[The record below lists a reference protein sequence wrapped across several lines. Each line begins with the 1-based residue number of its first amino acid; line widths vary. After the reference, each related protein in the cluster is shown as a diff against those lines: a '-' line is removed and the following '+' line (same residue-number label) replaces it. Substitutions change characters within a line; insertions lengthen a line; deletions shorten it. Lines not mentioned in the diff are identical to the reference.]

1 MKLQIPSYLEKVK
14 DVTLTKEQLISFE
27 SEVKQKYEDGDIPAP
42 IHLSKDNEDELIE
55 IFQYVHED
63 DWVFSA
69 WRNHYHALLHGFDR
83 QYLMDSIVEGRS
95 MATSSNVNKFYSSAI
110 VGGIIPIALGTA
122 MAFKRKGISK
132 KVWCF
137 IGDMTFE
144 TGVFHESYKY
154 AKNFEL
160 PLQFVVEDN
169 NLSVHTPTDA
179 AWKIRQDVPTD
190 VVYYRYE
197 NGYPHHGTGAWV
209 NF

>member
-1 MKLQIPSYLEKVK
+1 MLRIPSYLEK
-14 DVTLTKEQLISFE
+14 TKEVTVTKEELISFE
-27 SEVKQKYEDGDIPAP
+27 TEVKERYENGEISGPV
-42 IHLSKDNEDELIE
+42 HLSKGNEDELIE
-55 IFQYVHED
+55 VFQYVHED
-63 DWVFSA
+63 DWVYSA

-83 QYLMDSIVEGRS
+83 QQLMDDIVEGKS
-95 MATSSNVNKFYSSAI
+95 MATSSNVHKFYSSAI
-110 VGGIIPIALGTA
+110 VGGIIPLALGTA
-122 MAFKRKGISK
+122 MALKRKGSNK

-154 AKNFEL
+154 ANNFEL

-169 NLSVHTPTDA
+169 NLSVHTPTDE
-179 AWKIRQDVPTD
+179 AWNVRQNVPDD
-190 VVYYRYE
+190 VVYYTYE

>member
-1 MKLQIPSYLEKVK
+1 MVK
-14 DVTLTKEQLISFE
+14 NIENYKKIRDVNLNKKDLIDFE
-27 SEVKQKYEDGDIPAP
+27 LDIVKHWENGDIAAP
-42 IHLSKDNEDELIE
+42 IHLSDGNEEPILD
-55 IFQYVHED
+55 
-63 DWVFSA
+63 VFSRISYDDHIFST
-69 WRNHYHALLHGFDR
+69 WRSHYHALCHGISP
-83 QYLMDSIVEGRS
+83 QWLKNEILEGRS
-95 MATSSNVNKFYSSAI
+95 ITICNLDHNFYSSAI

-122 MAFKRKGISK
+122 IGLKRKKSK
-132 KVWCF
+132 QKVWCF

-154 AKNFEL
+154 ANNFDL

-169 NLSVHTPTDA
+169 NLSVHTPTDT
-179 AWKIRQDVPTD
+179 AWGVRQDVPDD